1 MTASAIYV
9 GTVRHRR
16 RRPRAH
22 ALRVRGYHVLI
33 DVDELD
39 RLEAEVPG
47 FGHRRR
53 AITSFRDVDH
63 LGPVDRPVREKLA
76 NWLER
81 QGLRLPDGPLRV
93 LTNLR
98 VLGHVF
104 NPVSWWF
111 AHEPDGRLAMV
122 VAEVNSTFGDAHAYV
137 LDDLVPGPDGLI
149 RAEATKV
156 LHVSPFLPVEPLR
169 YRFTILPPGERVL
182 VHMDVDDA
190 EGKVL
195 DATQDGRR
203 RPLDGPN
210 LRRVLLRH
218 PLMPLVTVGLIH
230 WHALRLWAKRVPFHR
245 RPVPPADGYE
255 RPARGAR
262 PGRGEPHPRPDP
274 RPDQRPDQRPDH
286 EVPA

>member
-1 MTASAIYV
+1 MTVSAIYV

-33 DVDELD
+33 DIDELE
-39 RLEAEVPG
+39 RLEAEVSG
-47 FGHRRR
+47 FGYRRR
-53 AITSFRDVDH
+53 ALTRFRDVDH
-63 LGPVDRPVREKLA
+63 FGPVDRPVREKLEA
-76 NWLER
+76 WLA
-81 QGLRLPDGPLRV
+81 QQDVDLPAGPLRV

-111 AHEPDGRLAMV
+111 AHDPDGRLALV
-122 VAEVNSTFGDAHAYV
+122 VAEVNSTFGDAHGYV
-137 LDDLVPGPDGLI
+137 LDDLVQDSDGLL

-156 LHVSPFLPVEPLR
+156 LHVSPFLPVSPLR

-182 VHMDVDDA
+182 VHMDVDDD

-203 RPLDGPN
+203 RPLDART

-218 PLMPLVTVGLIH
+218 PLMPLVTILLIH

-245 RPVPPADGYE
+245 RPVPPPDGFE
-255 RPARGAR
+255 RRGGAVPGR
-262 PGRGEPHPRPDP
+262 PGPGADAPPAPPPDRRSP
-274 RPDQRPDQRPDH
+274 H
-286 EVPA
+286 EVRP

>member
-1 MTASAIYV
+1 MTASALYV

-16 RRPRAH
+16 RRPRSH
-22 ALRVRGYHVLI
+22 ALRVRGYHVLL

-39 RLEAEVPG
+39 RLEADVRG
-47 FGHRRR
+47 FGYRGR
-53 AITSFRDVDH
+53 ALTRFRDTDH
-63 LGPVDRPVREKLA
+63 FGPVDRPVRDKLDA
-76 NWLER
+76 WLAA
-81 QGLRLPDGPLRV
+81 QGRSLPAGPLRV

-111 AHEPDGRLAMV
+111 AHEPDGRLSMV
-122 VAEVNSTFGDAHAYV
+122 VAEVNSTFGDSHAYV
-137 LDDLVPGPDGLI
+137 LDDLEEGPDGLL
-149 RAEATKV
+149 RAEASKV
-156 LHVSPFLPVEPLR
+156 LHVSPFLPVSSLH

-203 RPLDGPN
+203 RPLDSAT

-218 PLMPLVTVGLIH
+218 PLMPLLTVAAIH
-230 WHALRLWAKRVPFHR
+230 WHALLLWGKGVPFHR
-245 RPVPPADGYE
+245 RPVPPPDGYE
-255 RPARGAR
+255 PAGGVAAAA
-262 PGRGEPHPRPDP
+262 PEPDP
-274 RPDQRPDQRPDH
+274 PTDR